1 MASPGHNELKHFM
14 VSLKLLQLWPLSL
27 HLWWLW
33 KVSHYIFP
41 LAYNCFQIR
50 TGNGFY
56 FNFGWKSI
64 VYLYGCRE
72 FCVTFWYQLKKELCI
87 LFNNIIQVF
96 LFDIG
101 NAWNH
106 LKNLIRCLCC
116 YLKIILLSFFFR
128 HHPMKTLEDC
138 GKFSMIGRLLISP
151 CWMSRDHMQP
161 YYDLWTVYPYNK
173 MAATGLW
180 HSPYPIYL
188 THDNFVRIKST
199 KFILLGSYL
208 CVFFIC

>member
-1 MASPGHNELKHFM
+1 MASPDHNELKHFM

-56 FNFGWKSI
+56 FNCGWKSI

-116 YLKIILLSFFFR
+116 YLKIILLSFFFQTPPHENLR
-128 HHPMKTLEDC
+128 RLRKIFNDWSSPHQPMLNVTWPHATL
-138 GKFSMIGRLLISP
+138 
-151 CWMSRDHMQP
+151 
-161 YYDLWTVYPYNK
+161 LWPLN
-173 MAATGLW
+173 
-180 HSPYPIYL
+180 
-188 THDNFVRIKST
+188 
-199 KFILLGSYL
+199 
-208 CVFFIC
+208 CVHIQ